1 MKFNFYLTLLSLLFP
16 IFSFGQVNGV
26 VLDGDNEP
34 AIGAYIFNSK
44 TEKHCHTNESGYFV
58 LNNPM
63 LGDTF
68 EVSYLGHERV
78 QFVLEDLSEEIT
90 IRLTAT
96 PFDLS
101 EVVVGQNVKRL
112 NLLSDIDTKVKPVKS
127 SQELLTIVPGLF
139 IGQHAGGGK
148 AEQIFLR
155 GFDIDHGTDL
165 SMTVDG
171 MPVNMVS
178 HAHGQGYA
186 DLHFVIPETVDFIDF
201 GKGPYYANK
210 GNFTT
215 AGYVGIS
222 TKKKLENSSVKF
234 EVGSFN
240 TLRSVGLFDIINKE
254 KVNLYLASEYQLTD
268 GPFESSQNF
277 SRRNLMLK
285 FNAEVSKRDQI
296 TFTAS
301 NFRSQWDA
309 SGQIPTRAVE
319 SGLINRFGAIDDT
332 EGGNTGRTNLGLQFN
347 RALNNHTFVKNSVF
361 YSLYDFELFSNFT
374 FFLND
379 EENGD
384 QIRQFEK
391 RQLYGAQTE
400 WNYSSMVGNNLSTFV
415 QTGVGFRQDDVR
427 DNTLAR
433 TLNRRTTLNNL
444 SLGDVN
450 ESNLFAYTKLELEYR
465 KILLNPAIRVD
476 YFKFNYVDDLQ
487 TQFNRQSV
495 TKAVVS
501 PKLNVIYNL
510 NRSTQLFAKSGIGF
524 HSNDTRVV
532 VVESDQPVLP
542 RAFGADF
549 GAILK
554 PLPRLII
561 NAALWHLFLEQEFVY
576 VGDEAIVEPSGE
588 SRRYGIDVGFRWQLS
603 NQLFANA
610 DVNYAIARSIDIPS
624 GEDFIPL
631 APNFTSTGGILFK
644 NEKFFSGLN
653 YRWIADRPANEDNSI
668 IAEGYFVADFNANYD
683 WKNFGIGFK
692 IENLFNT
699 QWNETQ
705 FATESRLSFETET
718 VEEIHFTP
726 GAPISVRG
734 SLRYEF

>member
-1 MKFNFYLTLLSLLFP
+1 MKFNFYLTLLSLFFP
-16 IFSFGQVNGV
+16 IFTFGQVNGV

-101 EVVVGQNVKRL
+101 EVVVGQNIKRL

-171 MPVNMVS
+171 IPVNMVS
-178 HAHGQGYA
+178 HAHGQGYS

-222 TKKKLENSSVKF
+222 TKKKLEHSSVKF

-285 FNAEVSKRDQI
+285 FNAEISKRDQI

-347 RALNNHTFVKNSVF
+347 RTLNNHTFVKNSVF

-433 TLNRRTTLNNL
+433 TLNRRTTLNNR
-444 SLGDVN
+444 
-450 ESNLFAYTKLELEYR
+450 LF
-465 KILLNPAIRVD
+465 
-476 YFKFNYVDDLQ
+476 
-487 TQFNRQSV
+487 
-495 TKAVVS
+495 
-501 PKLNVIYNL
+501 
-510 NRSTQLFAKSGIGF
+510 
-524 HSNDTRVV
+524 
-532 VVESDQPVLP
+532 
-542 RAFGADF
+542 
-549 GAILK
+549 
-554 PLPRLII
+554 
-561 NAALWHLFLEQEFVY
+561 
-576 VGDEAIVEPSGE
+576 
-588 SRRYGIDVGFRWQLS
+588 
-603 NQLFANA
+603 
-610 DVNYAIARSIDIPS
+610 
-624 GEDFIPL
+624 
-631 APNFTSTGGILFK
+631 
-644 NEKFFSGLN
+644 
-653 YRWIADRPANEDNSI
+653 
-668 IAEGYFVADFNANYD
+668 
-683 WKNFGIGFK
+683 
-692 IENLFNT
+692 
-699 QWNETQ
+699 
-705 FATESRLSFETET
+705 
-718 VEEIHFTP
+718 
-726 GAPISVRG
+726 
-734 SLRYEF
+734 